1 MKKTQKVLNIIKFI
15 DSVELTNDEIDRL
28 ISELKTMKFPT
39 VNILD

>member
-28 ISELKTMKFPT
+28 ISELETMKFPT
-39 VNILD
+39 VNLLD

>member
-28 ISELKTMKFPT
+28 ISELETMKLFT
-39 VNILD
+39 VNLLD

>member
-28 ISELKTMKFPT
+28 ISELETMKLIT
-39 VNILD
+39 VKLLD

>member
-28 ISELKTMKFPT
+28 ISELETMKLIT
-39 VNILD
+39 VNLLD

>member
-28 ISELKTMKFPT
+28 ISELETMKFIT
-39 VNILD
+39 VKLLD